1 MRKDQTGHLD
11 VDQIARAVIDEVDL
25 APTERDHL
33 ENCPVCADAKQRLV
47 RQLQGFSDAAR
58 RYTPYQQHKVILP
71 AFEAR
76 TGTEWPGRWYLGF
89 AGAAASLAL
98 ILALLW
104 PHLFTRGALPGTNV
118 EIAREMAADAKLIAD
133 IQDLEE
139 DGLPASFREI
149 VPDRSTMEDDDFLDF
164 VVPVD
169 TDFQPMNST

>member
-1 MRKDQTGHLD
+1 MREDQNGHLGED
-11 VDQIARAVIDEVDL
+11 LIARAVIDEADL

-33 ENCPVCADAKQRLV
+33 ENCPLCADSKQRLV

-139 DGLPASFREI
+139 DSLPSSFREI
-149 VPDRSTMEDDDFLDF
+149 APNPGPIDDEDFLDF

-169 TDFQPMNST
+169 TERRDVHRT

>member
-1 MRKDQTGHLD
+1 MREDQNGHLGED
-11 VDQIARAVIDEVDL
+11 LIARAIIDEADL
-25 APTERDHL
+25 TPTERDHL
-33 ENCPVCADAKQRLV
+33 KQCPACTDMV
-47 RQLQGFSDAAR
+47 RRFTEQLDGLSRKAIQ
-58 RYTPYQQHKVILP
+58 YTPDQPRKVALP

-118 EIAREMAADAKLIAD
+118 EFVREMAADTKLIAD

-149 VPDRSTMEDDDFLDF
+149 VPDHSTTVDDDFLDF
-164 VVPVD
+164 VIPVD
-169 TDFQPMNST
+169 VDFRPRNST